1 MAPPFRAVGSTPGG
15 SPVPRDRAPPALCFH
30 SYNAR
35 PMSSRHGGF
44 TAVVTLG
51 LSTVLHAFTHAYGAM
66 LVPLYLLI
74 VRDLHLRGVESAAMI
89 VTVYGMVYA
98 LGSYGAGVMAD
109 RVDRKAMLGVGL
121 MLNAIAIVAMG
132 LTRSYPMLLML
143 AVLAGLAG
151 TLFHPSANALVPEH
165 FPKSPG
171 MVIGLLGIGSGLG
184 FFAGPQYAGWR
195 AEAARWHWHAVADWQ
210 RPCVE
215 LGAAGLVVGVLFL
228 MLAREARPELAE
240 GAHEREVHPPLG
252 KRLRWRVL
260 AIAAVL
266 GCRDFAGVASLS
278 LASIYLQKAQHRD
291 PKETGLFLGVMML
304 MGVVANPLAV
314 WLSPGRRRLRFL
326 TGSLVISSFIIAS
339 VPLVPRAFVLPVLC
353 LFQSMHLGSYAM
365 SDAAILERVSANVR
379 GRVVG
384 LFLTVA
390 GSFAGISP
398 WLMGFWTDR
407 MGAGTLRQLPYLAPF
422 GTLGLMM
429 IVAAFSTPI
438 IAKLG
443 KADEAAIGPLD
454 EIMPATMEPAG

>member
-1 MAPPFRAVGSTPGG
+1 
-15 SPVPRDRAPPALCFH
+15 
-30 SYNAR
+30 
-35 PMSSRHGGF
+35 MSSRHGGF
-44 TAVVTLG
+44 ASVVTLG
-51 LSTVLHAFTHAYGAM
+51 LSTLLHAFTHAYGAM

-89 VTVYGMVYA
+89 VTVYGLVYA

-109 RVDRKAMLGVGL
+109 RVNRKAMLGVGL
-121 MLNAIAIVAMG
+121 MLNAVAIVCMG
-132 LTRSYPMLLML
+132 LTRSYPALLLL
-143 AVLAGLAG
+143 AILAGLAG

-195 AEAARWHWHAVADWQ
+195 AETARWHWHAVADWQ

-215 LGAAGLVVGVLFL
+215 LGIAGLVMGALFL
-228 MLAREARPELAE
+228 LLAREARQGRE
-240 GAHEREVHPPLG
+240 GLPREVHPPLG
-252 KRLRWRVL
+252 KTLRWRVL
-260 AIAAVL
+260 AIAVVL

-278 LASIYLQKAQHRD
+278 LSSIYFQKAQHRD
-291 PKETGLFLGVMML
+291 PKETGLFLGIMML

-326 TGSLVISSFIIAS
+326 TASLIISSFIIAS
-339 VPLVPRAFVLPVLC
+339 VPLAPKAWVLPVLC

-365 SDAAILERVSANVR
+365 SDAAILERVPANVR

-384 LFLTVA
+384 LFLTIA

-407 MGAGTLRQLPYLAPF
+407 MGSGTLRQLPYLAPF

-429 IVAAFSTPI
+429 AVAAFSTPI

-443 KADEAAIGPLD
+443 QPDEAAIDPLS

>member
-1 MAPPFRAVGSTPGG
+1 
-15 SPVPRDRAPPALCFH
+15 
-30 SYNAR
+30 
-35 PMSSRHGGF
+35 MSSRHGGF
-44 TAVVTLG
+44 ASVVTLG
-51 LSTVLHAFTHAYGAM
+51 LSTLLHAFTHAYGAM

-89 VTVYGMVYA
+89 VTVYGLVYA

-109 RVDRKAMLGVGL
+109 RVNRKAMLGVGL
-121 MLNAIAIVAMG
+121 MLNAVAIVCMG
-132 LTRSYPMLLML
+132 LTRSYPALLLL
-143 AVLAGLAG
+143 AILAGLAG

-195 AEAARWHWHAVADWQ
+195 AETARWHWHSVADWQ

-215 LGAAGLVVGVLFL
+215 LGAAGLVMGALFL
-228 MLAREARPELAE
+228 LLAREARQGRDGLP
-240 GAHEREVHPPLG
+240 RVVHPPLG
-252 KRLRWRVL
+252 KTLRWRVL
-260 AIAAVL
+260 AIAVVL

-278 LASIYLQKAQHRD
+278 LSSIYFQKAQHRD
-291 PKETGLFLGVMML
+291 PKETGLFLGIMML

-326 TGSLVISSFIIAS
+326 TASLIISSFIIAS
-339 VPLVPRAFVLPVLC
+339 VPLAPKAWVLPVLC

-365 SDAAILERVSANVR
+365 SDAAILERVPANVR

-384 LFLTVA
+384 LFLTIA

-407 MGAGTLRQLPYLAPF
+407 MGPGTLRQLPYLAPF

-429 IVAAFSTPI
+429 AVAAFSTPI

-443 KADEAAIGPLD
+443 QPDEAAIDPLS